1 MADATGASA
10 PPMLLGTGAA
20 RSKASS
26 VRSLITFAG
35 ALALSVYLALS
46 GGGYDIVVRSEIGL
60 VVWWL
65 VVLGVLVGALP
76 RASIPRAG
84 WIAAAL
90 LAGFLLWTW
99 AGLSWTTSHQRTLD
113 QVCRLSTYLG
123 VLLLGLCAVRAD
135 NARALVGGLACGIAA
150 VSLLA
155 VLSKLT
161 PSLFPANAASS
172 FYATARLS
180 YPFDYADGVGEY
192 AALGVPLLLYMAS
205 DARRLWVRAGA
216 AGLLQPVL
224 LCLAMTV
231 SRGGILAAALA
242 LAAFVA
248 LMPDRIPRLVTLALS
263 GLGIAVLMAALLD
276 RPALRDSIAAAPPAQ
291 RHTMLVI
298 LVVVMAA
305 VAVLQFLLA
314 LVMRRARRPHW
325 LEFSRRGAQ
334 ATAGVIVAAVAVL
347 VVVAAASGLV
357 RRLFSQFKQ
366 WNPSHGTSQYSR
378 LLSLAGSH
386 RYQYW
391 QVAWRAFLSSPLHG
405 IGPGTYR
412 YYWQAHTTP
421 AHAEFILNA
430 HSLWFETLAETGIVG
445 WLLIAGFF
453 VLVVAF
459 GVVRALR
466 RAEPER
472 ALIAAATAAVV
483 AFIGA
488 ASFDWVWQIG
498 VVPMVTMLLAS
509 VLFGAARRSSPSS
522 AANGA
527 HRWRNVAGRT
537 AAVAAALLAIVL
549 IVIPLTST
557 IEVRASQAAARG
569 GKLVI
574 ALADARDAAAVEP
587 GAASPYLQ
595 AALVYEQADDISD
608 AAHEISIAIK
618 HEPDNYTLWLTAE
631 RIQTELDH
639 PVRALADYQR
649 ARMLYPTST
658 LFGG

>member
-1 MADATGASA
+1 MADAADA
-10 PPMLLGTGAA
+10 PATPVLLGTGAA
-20 RSKASS
+20 RGRANSA
-26 VRSLITFAG
+26 RSLLTFAG
-35 ALALSVYLALS
+35 ALALSIYLALS
-46 GGGYDIVVRSEIGL
+46 GGGYDIVARSEIGL

-65 VVLGVLVGALP
+65 VLLGVLVGALP
-76 RASIPRAG
+76 RTTIPGAG

-99 AGLSWTTSHQRTLD
+99 TGLSWTTSHQRTLD
-113 QVCRLSTYLG
+113 QVCRVSTYLG
-123 VLLLGLCAVRAD
+123 VLVLGLCAVRAD

-161 PSLFPANAASS
+161 PSLFPSNAASS

-192 AALGVPLLLYMAS
+192 AALAVPLLLYMAS
-205 DARRLWVRAGA
+205 DARNLWVRAGA

-242 LAAFVA
+242 LVVFVA

-263 GLGIAVLMAALLD
+263 GLGIAVLMVALLD

-291 RHTMLVI
+291 RHSMLLL

-314 LVMRRARRPHW
+314 LVMRRARRPRW

-334 ATAGVIVAAVAVL
+334 RVTVAIIGAVAI
-347 VVVAAASGLV
+347 VVVAAAASGTV
-357 RRLFSQFKQ
+357 GRLFSQFKQ
-366 WNPSHGTSQYSR
+366 WNPSRGTSQYSR

-391 QVAWRAFLSSPLHG
+391 QVAWRAFLSSPIHG

-421 AHAEFILNA
+421 AHAEFVLNA

-445 WLLIAGFF
+445 WLLIAAFF
-453 VLVVAF
+453 GAVVAF
-459 GVVRALR
+459 GAARSLQHT
-466 RAEPER
+466 EPER

-498 VVPMVTMLLAS
+498 VVPMVTMLLVA
-509 VLFGAARRSSPSS
+509 VVFGAARRRSASS
-522 AANGA
+522 AANGPR
-527 HRWRNVAGRT
+527 RWRNVAGRT

-557 IEVRASQAAARG
+557 IEVRASQAAERA
-569 GKLVI
+569 GKLRI
-574 ALADARDAAAVEP
+574 ALADARNAAAVEP
-587 GAASPYLQ
+587 GAAAPFLQ
-595 AALVYEQADDISD
+595 AALVYEQADDIPN
-608 AAHEISIAIK
+608 AAHEISIAVK
-618 HEPDNYTLWLTAE
+618 HEPDNYTLWLTAA
-631 RIQTELDH
+631 RIETELDH

-649 ARMLYPTST
+649 ARLLYPTST